1 MLPKWDLTT
10 FFFSV
15 FQQGMQSM
23 EQGKLD
29 LDLAR
34 HNIELLELMSEKTR
48 GNRSVEEDQLIEHL
62 LFQLRMTFVQSNKDG
77 HGK

>member
-15 FQQGMQSM
+15 YQQGMQSM
-23 EQGKLD
+23 EAEARD

-34 HNIELLELMSEKTR
+34 HNIELLELMREKTQ
-48 GNRSVEEDQLIEHL
+48 GNRTEEENQLIEHL
-62 LFQLRMTFVQSNKDG
+62 LFRLRMTFVQSSKSD
-77 HGK
+77 KP

>member
-23 EQGKLD
+23 GPEARN

-48 GNRSVEEDQLIEHL
+48 GNRTPEEDQLVEHL
-62 LFQLRMTFVQSNKDG
+62 LFQLRMTFVQTNKDS

>member
-15 FQQGMQSM
+15 YQQGMQSM
-23 EQGKLD
+23 ESGSLD
-29 LDLAR
+29 PEMAR

-48 GNRSVEEDQLIEHL
+48 GNRTAEEDQLIEHL
-62 LFQLRMTFVQSNKDG
+62 LFQLRMAFVNSNKDN

>member
-15 FQQGMQSM
+15 YQQGMQSM
-23 EQGKLD
+23 ESGNPD
-29 LDLAR
+29 
-34 HNIELLELMSEKTR
+34 IELLELMSEKTR
-48 GNRSVEEDQLIEHL
+48 GNRTQEEDQLIEHL
-62 LFQLRMTFVQSNKDG
+62 LFQLRMTYVNSNKDN